1 VNHLPQKLSDS
12 VNDLP
17 IWPRISSK
25 AGYLT
30 AREAIVA
37 KSSAFVVPWIKD
49 YHRFTNASSLHE
61 TATIGDGDMLTQY
74 VLPCLPQSIINDNR
88 ASYIRLMKAMI
99 DAKETSQ
106 PMMVS
111 QWAMY
116 RLAPRQDG
124 TLCLASDL
132 FDHDVAVFS
141 AAFRTEASK
150 NFLIS
155 EAHKHMW
162 FWYKL
167 GIRHFKGGRF
177 EGRDYLACLHALQ
190 GRLAGAG
197 DRTLAADTETV
208 LRPLCTHDGSLDGL
222 NQMTW
227 KTVAS
232 LPLFLVSSAWEHEPQ
247 FRKSRMNSLVSQEIA
262 LSLKDIIRREYAPV
276 CWSKTPFVIHEPA
289 VSSFLRVGVTGKPS
303 CAVVLQHLTFLAEIA
318 QSVKASEV
326 ERYIDDLRST
336 YEFLQA
342 NTLESKGAFS
352 EPGAAI
358 WFNSEEMVSSAV
370 SIDILRSSW
379 SSLENLIL
387 DSPCDSPPLMTV
399 QPFLRPFSSLLK
411 ELGCESLYYP
421 PITLPSSDAA
431 KSSLALIRELFQE
444 EILTDVKFAAEGMTI
459 SAHKLILASRSE
471 YCKTYFHG
479 PWARKSDSNGTNEAI
494 PIEGMTY
501 EALKVL
507 IEFCYN
513 EGHDWASGARLTGDE
528 SLSAIADK
536 LDFLLDVL
544 KAADR
549 WLMADLHADAQRQIF
564 AGIKF
569 FVRPDNIKHV
579 MKLADEA
586 SAKELKEYCEESMLK
601 NAAAIL
607 LADAD

>member
-1 VNHLPQKLSDS
+1 MDHELRKLDDS

-37 KSSAFVVPWIKD
+37 KTSAFVVPWIKD
-49 YHRFTNASSLHE
+49 YHRFTRAGSLHR
-61 TATIGDGDMLTQY
+61 TAIIEDGEMLSRY
-74 VLPCLPQSIINDNR
+74 VLPCLPQSINKENK
-88 ASYIRLMKAMI
+88 ASYVRLMNAMI

-106 PMMVS
+106 PLTVS
-111 QWAMY
+111 PWAMY
-116 RLAPRQDG
+116 RLAPREDG
-124 TLCLASDL
+124 KLCLASDL
-132 FDHDVAVFS
+132 FDHDDAVFT
-141 AAFRTEASK
+141 AAFRTEA
-150 NFLIS
+150 NDRFLMS
-155 EAHKHMW
+155 EAQKHMW

-167 GIRHFKGGRF
+167 GVHRCKGGKF

-197 DRTLAADTETV
+197 DRELAADTETV
-208 LRPLCTHDGSLDGL
+208 LRPLCTNDGSLDGL
-222 NQMTW
+222 SQMTW
-227 KTVAS
+227 KNVAS
-232 LPLFLVSSAWEHEPQ
+232 LPLFLVSSAWEREPQ
-247 FRKSRMNSLVSQEIA
+247 FRKSRMNFLVSHKIA
-262 LSLKDIIRREYAPV
+262 LSLKDIVRQEYAPA
-276 CWSKTPFVIHEPA
+276 CWSQSPFVIHEPA
-289 VSSFLRVGVTGKPS
+289 ISSLLKVGVTGKPG
-303 CAVVLQHLTFLAEIA
+303 CAVVLQHLTFLAEAAHSIQEA
-318 QSVKASEV
+318 EV
-326 ERYIDDLRST
+326 ERYIEDLRST

-342 NTLESKGAFS
+342 NLLESKGAFS
-352 EPGAAI
+352 EPRAAI
-358 WFNSEEMVSSAV
+358 WFNSEEKISSAV

-421 PITLPSSDAA
+421 PITLPPSDAP

-444 EILTDVKFAAEGMTI
+444 DVLTDVKFEAEGRTI

-471 YCKTYFHG
+471 YCKTYFRG
-479 PWARKSDSNGTNEAI
+479 PWARRSESNGSSEVI
-494 PIEGMTY
+494 SMEGMTY

-513 EGHDWASGARLTGDE
+513 EGHGWASGARLTGGE
-528 SLSAIADK
+528 SLSVIADK

-579 MKLADEA
+579 MKLAEEA
-586 SAKELKEYCEESMLK
+586 RATELRKYCKESMVR
-601 NAAAIL
+601 NVAAIL
-607 LADAD
+607 LANAD